1 MNIQHTPA
9 AGRDV
14 SGSAPCGA
22 TPPGSPSTG
31 SAPSASIQSRSAL
44 ASYALFALPLAMVAL
59 PVYLFAPA
67 LYVRSG
73 GLALAGVGAVL
84 LAVRVLAA
92 LADPLLGWWMA
103 RNQRG
108 YPWHAAASLAP
119 LLLGYCALFNPPA
132 LDGAALMAWFAA
144 ALLLVY
150 LGYGLAT
157 IAHQSWG
164 SAIACDA
171 AARVRLMSAREGC
184 GLLGAVLAAAC
195 SGVLGYGALA
205 LLFCACLLPAAWLL
219 LRRAPRAAVRP
230 PATASAG
237 QPAQPPAL
245 GQAPARYA
253 LLAPWSEPRF
263 RCLFGVYSASALAGA
278 IPATLFVFF
287 AADRLGLP
295 DNWAGPLLVLYLLA
309 AAASMSLWAALARR
323 WDTLAAWQAS
333 MLLSAL
339 VFIWAYA
346 LGPGD
351 GAAFAAICVLTG
363 IAGGADLALP
373 PALLAGLAAQS
384 RSADAAAQPSAA
396 PYFAWWNWCTQL
408 ALAFAAG
415 ATLPALAL
423 LGYEPGSAAAE
434 TGAAPQGTAVLA
446 AAYALLPCALKLLAW
461 LLLLRGAR
469 GSLKSLNGREI

>member
-1 MNIQHTPA
+1 MAPA
-9 AGRDV
+9 
-14 SGSAPCGA
+14 GA
-22 TPPGSPSTG
+22 
-31 SAPSASIQSRSAL
+31 AL

-103 RNQRG
+103 RNRRG
-108 YPWHAAASLAP
+108 YPWHAAVSLAP

-132 LDGAALMAWFAA
+132 LAGASLMAWFAS
-144 ALLLVY
+144 ALMLVY

-164 SAIACDA
+164 SAIAQGA
-171 AARVRLMSAREGC
+171 AERVRLMSAREGC

-195 SGVLGYGALA
+195 SGLLGYGALA

-219 LRRAPRAAVRP
+219 LRRAPRPDLHTRAIA
-230 PATASAG
+230 PAR
-237 QPAQPPAL
+237 AQAP
-245 GQAPARYA
+245 APARYT

-263 RCLFGVYSASALAGA
+263 RCLFGVYAASALAGA

-295 DNWAGPLLVLYLLA
+295 DSWAGPLLVLYLLA
-309 AAASMSLWAALARR
+309 AAASMPLWAALARR

-384 RSADAAAQPSAA
+384 RSGGQEGQPSAA

-423 LGYEPGSAAAE
+423 LGYDPA
-434 TGAAPQGTAVLA
+434 GTAGGAPHGTAALA

-461 LLLLRGAR
+461 LLLMRGAR